1 MAEKT
6 PQSPGVESSFQSP
19 GFNATAF
26 EKDMRKLI
34 SEVKNKQSDLEL
46 KLKKTKG
53 ELKNQKKEFITFI
66 GVFVGFITYVSAEI
80 QVLKEAQD
88 IYILFGLSTF
98 LLTALL
104 LFLVILDNII
114 KEKMSREDFCTP
126 VFKILMVLFVISV
139 GSFILHFFN
148 ANCDEKVVI
157 KHQIEKITIPWW
169 LRTRPNESNLS
180 TINTIPSLLIEE

>member
-126 VFKILMVLFVISV
+126 
-139 GSFILHFFN
+139 FFQ
-148 ANCDEKVVI
+148 CK
-157 KHQIEKITIPWW
+157 
-169 LRTRPNESNLS
+169 L
-180 TINTIPSLLIEE
+180 